1 MSSFSRVLGKKVE
14 PFGQTD
20 LALAGK
26 YSGVE
31 IDVGTGNG
39 RYILD
44 AARAAP
50 ERLFIGIDAVAE
62 NMQDNARR
70 AGASIKKGGVANAI
84 FVRGAAEQLPGPF
97 ASLVDRLTVLYP
109 WGSLLK
115 IVTLPDPDHLRSLRA
130 VCKHGA
136 AFEFLINY
144 SVFRDPSYRQR
155 LGLPDDV
162 DTNEALPEIYRE
174 AGLRIDER
182 ALFLGDPPVRTRWGR
197 QLVRG
202 SNRETLLIAGTT
214 I

>member
-1 MSSFSRVLGKKVE
+1 MASFSRIHGKKSE
-14 PFGQTD
+14 PLGVAD
-20 LALAGK
+20 LALAGQ

-39 RYILD
+39 SYVLD
-44 AARAAP
+44 AARATP

-70 AGASIKKGGVANAI
+70 AGASVRKGGVANAV

-97 ASLVDRLTVLYP
+97 AAMADRLTVLYP

-115 IVTLPDPDHLRSLRA
+115 IVTLPDPAHLRALRA
-130 VCKHGA
+130 VCKSGA
-136 AFEFLINY
+136 PFEFLINY
-144 SVFRDPSYRQR
+144 SVFRDPPYRER

-162 DTNEALPEIYRE
+162 DTNDSLPEIYRE
-174 AGLRIDER
+174 TGLRIDER
-182 ALFLGDPPVRTRWGR
+182 ELFLGDPPVRTRWGR

-202 SNRETLLIAGTT
+202 SNRETLLIAGTAV
-214 I
+214 

>member
-1 MSSFSRVLGKKVE
+1 VASFSRVHGKKSE
-14 PFGQTD
+14 PLGEAD
-20 LALAGK
+20 LALAGR

-39 RYILD
+39 SYVLD
-44 AARAAP
+44 AARATP

-70 AGASIKKGGVANAI
+70 AGASVRKGGVANAV

-97 ASLVDRLTVLYP
+97 AAMADRLTVLYP

-115 IVTLPDPDHLRSLRA
+115 IVTLPDPAHLRALRA
-130 VCKHGA
+130 VCKSGA
-136 AFEFLINY
+136 PFEFLINY
-144 SVFRDPSYRQR
+144 SVFRDPSYRER

-162 DTNEALPEIYRE
+162 DTNDALPEIYRE
-174 AGLRIDER
+174 TGLRIDER
-182 ALFLGDPPVRTRWGR
+182 ELFLGDPPVRTRWGR

-202 SNRETLLIAGTT
+202 SNRETLLIAGTAV
-214 I
+214 